1 MGANIQKNIVF
12 VIFAKQFLLLI
23 IAEYFVDYDTFERFF
38 VPLFR
43 VCSAVVSPCGT
54 DYGMFKRVCPVR
66 HAFRQAEK
74 SARLED

>member
-43 VCSAVVSPCGT
+43 EGEGEC
-54 DYGMFKRVCPVR
+54 
-66 HAFRQAEK
+66 HAGDEQEER
-74 SARLED
+74 EDGVMVA